1 MAHGYRNLQQ
11 WNQWL
16 TQHFLGGYLI
26 DEECQAIAP
35 LFTQH
40 FGKHA
45 LLIGTPQQA
54 RYLAV
59 SNIHCQTLLTPIS
72 TQQHQA
78 KTIESDLQELPI
90 ASGSVDLVLLP
101 HTLEFVDNPRQL
113 LNEACRII
121 KPEGLLLI
129 SGFNPTSSWG
139 LRRRLHANK
148 IKKKVPWAG
157 NIIYP
162 QQIRSWL
169 TLLDFVLEK
178 QTRTLFAPPIGH
190 LNLHEKL
197 KPMGWFSR
205 MIPGMGGSYLLL
217 ARAKVIP
224 MTPIRLKW
232 KQQISALPL
241 NNIPGHAIIGSAVT
255 TKI

>member
-1 MAHGYRNLQQ
+1 MAHGYRNLHH

-16 TQHFLGGYLI
+16 TQQFLGGYLI
-26 DEECQAIAP
+26 DEECRAIAP

-40 FGKHA
+40 MGKHT

-59 SNIHCQTLLTPIS
+59 SNTHCQTLLTPIH
-72 TQQHQA
+72 TLTHQT
-78 KTIESDLQELPI
+78 KTIESDLHELPI
-90 ASGSVDLVLLP
+90 ASGSVDLVMMP

-129 SGFNPTSSWG
+129 SGFNPLSSWG

-148 IKKKVPWAG
+148 IKKVIPWSG

-162 QQIRSWL
+162 KDIRNWL
-169 TLLDFVLEK
+169 GLLDFVLEK
-178 QTRTLFAPPIGH
+178 QARALFTPPIAH
-190 LNLHEKL
+190 FNLHQKL
-197 KPMGWFSR
+197 KPLEWVGKMV
-205 MIPGMGGSYLLL
+205 PAMGGAYLIL

-232 KQQISALPL
+232 KQQISGLPL
-241 NNIPGHAIIGSAVT
+241 STIPGPIAH
-255 TKI
+255 